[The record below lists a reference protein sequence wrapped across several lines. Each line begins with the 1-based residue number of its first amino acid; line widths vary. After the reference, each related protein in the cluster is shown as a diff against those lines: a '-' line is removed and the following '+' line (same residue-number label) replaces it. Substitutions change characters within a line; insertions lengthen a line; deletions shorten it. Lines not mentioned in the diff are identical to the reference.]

1 MKNLVSLVR
10 SFCVHRSGN
19 IVIPFALTFGFVVL
33 VIGAGLDYSRAHN
46 TKVVLQAAVDAT
58 ALAANYDSEGLAEA
72 KVKANAV
79 DYFNA
84 IYKGDP
90 EAVKLDV
97 TVEKGTVTVSATQ
110 AVQTLFGGM
119 LNVDKV
125 DVGVRSQTVIGKATF
140 DVVMVL
146 DNSGSMG
153 GSKMRTLKDASEDLT
168 KTLFAINEKGE
179 KKDRVK
185 IGLVPF
191 TSFVNIGGDKE
202 NESWMDREGQS
213 PIHWTNFETRPDGT
227 PDPNEMES
235 QFFYNGKPSRFTLFK
250 QLKHTKWLGCVE
262 ARPVPYDVTDDAP
275 DRRVPKRSMCRSSPP
290 TSRTENTPVAAIAI
304 PTTTSATIPGD
315 VATRRR
321 RKRASLASPN
331 ISMRRSACASTATR
345 TSPSATPIPRVRTTP
360 AALSRS
366 PT

>member
-1 MKNLVSLVR
+1 M
-10 SFCVHRSGN
+10 
-19 IVIPFALTFGFVVL
+19 TFGFVVL

-140 DVVMVL
+140 D
-146 DNSGSMG
+146 
-153 GSKMRTLKDASEDLT
+153 
-168 KTLFAINEKGE
+168 
-179 KKDRVK
+179 
-185 IGLVPF
+185 
-191 TSFVNIGGDKE
+191 
-202 NESWMDREGQS
+202 W
-213 PIHWTNFETRPDGT
+213 
-227 PDPNEMES
+227 
-235 QFFYNGKPSRFTLFK
+235 
-250 QLKHTKWLGCVE
+250 
-262 ARPVPYDVTDDAP
+262 
-275 DRRVPKRSMCRSSPP
+275 
-290 TSRTENTPVAAIAI
+290 
-304 PTTTSATIPGD
+304 
-315 VATRRR
+315 
-321 RKRASLASPN
+321 
-331 ISMRRSACASTATR
+331 
-345 TSPSATPIPRVRTTP
+345 
-360 AALSRS
+360 
-366 PT
+366 